1 MLAAS
6 APAIPAKHRS
16 RAHRPRQPERS
27 MRFHLVNFPHTQVTA
42 EYSTSPFTDK
52 LRKFATMMKQR
63 GHTVYLYAGNVTD
76 AQCDELVECYSEEE
90 RREFQ
95 GDKHYT
101 ELSWDS
107 SLPIWTRFTERVV
120 TEVRKRAQPHDFIC
134 LSAGWS
140 QRPIAEAL
148 PELMSVEYSVG
159 YAGSFSKHRV
169 FESYAWMH
177 AVYGAETGGDV
188 TKADGRWYDAVIPSF
203 LDPQQ
208 FSLRPKQDYYLFVGR
223 LLDRKGYHIAIDV
236 CRELGKPLV
245 VAGPGTPP
253 EGTRH
258 VGVVG
263 PEVRNHLMSG
273 ALALFAPTIFLE
285 PFGNVAIEAMA
296 SGTPVIS
303 TDWGGFTETVVQGK
317 TGYRCRTFE
326 EFLRAATEAPQ
337 LDPVEIR
344 AHALSHYDMN
354 VIADTYERYFRRLE
368 TLWGDGW
375 YHRPGS
381 R

>member
-1 MLAAS
+1 
-6 APAIPAKHRS
+6 
-16 RAHRPRQPERS
+16 
-27 MRFHLVNFPHTQVTA
+27 MRFHLVNYPHTQVTA
-42 EYSTSPFTDK
+42 EYSSSPLTDK

-90 RREFQ
+90 RAEFQ

-101 ELSWDS
+101 QMSWDN
-107 SLPIWTRFTERVV
+107 SLPIWRRFTERVV
-120 TEVRKRAQPHDFIC
+120 AGIRKRAEPHDFIC
-134 LSAGWS
+134 LSAGFS
-140 QRPIAEAL
+140 QRPIADAL
-148 PELMSVEYSVG
+148 PDLTSVEYSVG
-159 YAGSFSKHRV
+159 YAGSFTKQRV

-203 LDPQQ
+203 LDTRQ

-245 VAGPGTPP
+245 LAGPGTPP

-258 VGVVG
+258 VGPVG
-263 PEVRNHLMSG
+263 PEVRNYLMSG

-296 SGTPVIS
+296 CGTPVIS
-303 TDWGGFTETVVQGK
+303 TDWGGYTETVVQGK
-317 TGYRCRTFE
+317 TGYRCRTFD
-326 EFLRAATEAPQ
+326 EFCRAAAEAPR
-337 LDPVEIR
+337 LDAAKIR
-344 AHALSHYDMN
+344 AHALALYDMD
-354 VIADTYERYFRRLE
+354 VVADAYERYFRRLE
-368 TLWGDGW
+368 TLWGGGW
-375 YHRPGS
+375 YHRPIIA
-381 R
+381 